1 LEHTVIR
8 TEHLSK
14 NYGRHLGIADIGIE
28 VHAGEVFGYLG
39 PNGAGKTTTI
49 RILLDLIRAD
59 AKAEIFGFNLRKRS
73 LEISRRD
80 LST

>member
-1 LEHTVIR
+1 MIR

-59 AKAEIFGFNLRKRS
+59 AGKAEIFGFNVRKRS
-73 LEISRRD
+73 LEIIRRD